1 MMFVSSSSKKIAER
15 LEKEYAITFGEKNLE
30 SASEN
35 AASMLFLSETQNVR
49 PYLPSHIDF
58 NCRVT
63 VDLENSRMFN
73 VTAQVY
79 SLAPKPR
86 F

>member
-1 MMFVSSSSKKIAER
+1 MFVSSSGKKIAER
-15 LEKEYAITFGEKNLE
+15 LEKEYAIMFGEKNLE

-35 AASMLFLSETQNVR
+35 AASMFFLSETQNAR
-49 PYLPSHIDF
+49 PYLLNPIDF
-58 NCRVT
+58 NCRIT
-63 VDLENSRMFN
+63 VDLENARMFN

-79 SLAPKPR
+79 SSEPKPR

>member
-1 MMFVSSSSKKIAER
+1 MMFVSSSGRKIAER
-15 LEKEYAITFGEKNLE
+15 LEKEYAIMFGEKNLE

-35 AASMLFLSETQNVR
+35 AASMLFLSETQDVR
-49 PYLPSHIDF
+49 SYLPSHLDF
-58 NCRVT
+58 NCRIT
-63 VDLENSRMFN
+63 VDLENARMFN

-79 SLAPKPR
+79 SSEPKPR